1 MLLLAE
7 RGLREA
13 IAKAP
18 KLSAMELKEHAPKCA
33 SGWGLDSLYSV
44 SGSNGFIKI
53 EGLLS
58 PKPDV
63 YAKLYFGGNTVY
75 GDIIEAIRSAENNSS
90 VKEIVLAV
98 NSGGGYFDGVTA
110 VADAIYAT
118 KKPVKA
124 IVYGMACSAAYLL
137 AAQADSIEAKDRSA
151 IVGSIGTA
159 MQLYAFDFIIDVAN
173 TDSPN
178 KRPDPKTEEGMAVIQ
193 GELDEITNIF
203 YDAVSRGRS
212 VSVDHVKTNYGRGGI
227 ILAER
232 ALDIG
237 MIDMIQS
244 TESTSNRRAGGTK
257 EVTAMNLAQLKAE
270 HPDVYASAVQVGVA
284 EERDRVNA
292 HLKMG
297 EASGAM
303 DVASAAIK
311 NGDGMTASLQADYL
325 AAGMNRRDTQ
335 NRADDDASAGKA
347 ANGAAAQSEDED
359 DTVANIVAKK
369 FGLEVK

>member
-44 SGSNGFIKI
+44 AGSNGFIKI

-75 GDIIEAIRSAENNSS
+75 SDIIEAIRSAENNSS

-110 VADAIYAT
+110 VADALYAA

-232 ALDIG
+232 ALEIG
-237 MIDMIQS
+237 MIDIIQP
-244 TESTSNRRAGGTK
+244 TESTNNRRAGGTK

-284 EERDRVNA
+284 EERDRVTA

-311 NGDGMTASLQADYL
+311 QGDGMTASLQADYL